1 MKKLTL
7 SAVALVFTLML
18 FSQNY
23 YPLVQENNEWNVLQ
37 VIFEG
42 GNPWDTSFY
51 TQTYKISGDTIVNN
65 QDFKKIYKSEEEI
78 PVNWIYEGSIRE
90 EDEKVW
96 YVSHFNNEERLI
108 YDFTLNVGD
117 TMEFQDQPYMV
128 VDSITFHE
136 IAGIERKH
144 IYFSYIDFSP
154 YKELW
159 IEGIGSNYGVLSSG
173 SGGSVGGWTWFL
185 CMSENGEL
193 IYMNPDYNSC
203 FLIGTKINE
212 TKSLDFNIF
221 PNPTTGLLKIEKLN
235 NVTINSIRL
244 VDLYGQTKKTFENN
258 QTFLDLTEIAPGLYM
273 LIIDTENEL
282 LKKKI
287 IIK

>member
-1 MKKLTL
+1 
-7 SAVALVFTLML
+7 ML
-18 FSQNY
+18 ITASFIFSGMAFCQDY

-42 GNPWDTSFY
+42 GNPWDTTFY
-51 TQTYKISGDTIVNN
+51 TQTYRIAGDTMINELAY
-65 QDFKKIYKSEEEI
+65 KKVFISEEEI
-78 PVNWIYEGSIRE
+78 PVNWEYEGSIRE

-96 YVSHFNNEERLI
+96 YVSHFNNEEILI

-117 TMEFQDQPYMV
+117 TMVFQNQPYMV
-128 VDSITFHE
+128 VDSIAFHE

-203 FLIGTKINE
+203 FLISTEINE

-221 PNPTTGLLKIEKLN
+221 PNPTTGLLKIENLN

-244 VDLYGQTKKTFENN
+244 VDSFGQTKKTFKIN
-258 QTFLDLTEIAPGLYM
+258 QTSLDLTSIVIGSYL
-273 LIIDTENEL
+273 LIIDTENGL
-282 LKKKI
+282 LRKKI
-287 IIK
+287 IVK

>member
-18 FSQNY
+18 FSQDY

-37 VIFEG
+37 VIFNG

-51 TQTYKISGDTIVNN
+51 TQTFKISGDTIVNN
-65 QDFKKIYKSEEEI
+65 QVFKKIYKSEEEI
-78 PVNWIYEGSIRE
+78 PVNWVYEGSIRE

-117 TMEFQDQPYMV
+117 TMEFQYQPYMV
-128 VDSITFHE
+128 VDSIAFHE

-154 YKELW
+154 HKELW
-159 IEGIGSNYGVLSSG
+159 IEGIGSIYGILSSG
-173 SGGSVGGWTWFL
+173 SGGSIGGWTWFL

-193 IYMNPDYNSC
+193 IYMNPNYNSC
-203 FLIGTKINE
+203 FLINTEINE

-221 PNPTTGLLKIEKLN
+221 PNPTTGLLKIENLN

-244 VDLYGQTKKTFENN
+244 VDLIGQTIKTIEND
-258 QTFLDLTEIAPGLYM
+258 QTSFDLTGIASGSYM
-273 LIIDTENEL
+273 IIIDSENGL
-282 LKKKI
+282 LKTKI
-287 IIK
+287 IVK